1 MSNFLLNVNLEVS
14 SGSGE
19 DSHLILNGND
29 NDKQSCVIGVFDGL
43 GGRTAGFDGLKGG
56 QIASK
61 EASQISQK
69 VLSQW
74 NSRLTEEIA
83 HQIQSTICHHLKL
96 QADAKMPKSR
106 LSGTLT
112 GKRLCTTIALASISK
127 REESIHDINLA
138 WMGDS
143 RIYFLS
149 PSQGLQQLTVD
160 DLEVRRDAFEMIRE
174 DPPMS
179 QYLTADIPSNWCIH
193 HNFETIE
200 ERGCILAC
208 TDGCFQ
214 YLTTPWDFEKLLIE
228 TLMDATSP
236 AEWETSLV
244 ERYNQ
249 IKQDDVSL
257 ILIAFGFTDFG
268 HIQESYRSRHENLVS
283 KYNNVSN
290 DIEALRQLWD
300 TYRIDYEAKLKLN
313 VVPIEEKE
321 SHDLQTKYGL
331 LSSEH
336 IPQETTRS
344 YSQNDEEAKAPDQRL
359 ADEEREKATVR
370 SPELPPISS
379 SHTKFTHESNLPD
392 VADQVSSL
400 LKKAREYQSY
410 SPNKAIQQCHK
421 ALELD
426 PNNTE
431 SFFELG
437 ILYIDIK
444 QPLEAINYLQK
455 VVETASDKYLR
466 NSIILLAKAYH
477 QADQHHQS
485 VIYFAKLYPNLE
497 EPYMGMYAK
506 SLMEDSRFEEAISV
520 CESIRSRH
528 PHDPYAFYLIG
539 HIRHKQNILGQAE
552 EFLNWARRLYQ
563 NLYDKTRSH
572 TDYKNLQIVERE
584 FQEVRRKQ
592 NQNSP
597 YYYGGM

>member
-1 MSNFLLNVNLEVS
+1 MSNFLLNVNLEAS

-19 DSHLILNGND
+19 DCHLILNGND
-29 NDKQSCVIGVFDGL
+29 NDKQTCVIGVFDGL
-43 GGRTAGFDGLKGG
+43 GGRSAGFDGLKGG

-69 VLSQW
+69 ILSQW
-74 NSRLTEEIA
+74 NGRLTEEIA
-83 HQIQSTICHHLKL
+83 HQIQSTICQHLKL

-112 GKRLCTTIALASISK
+112 GKRLCTTIALASIGET
-127 REESIHDINLA
+127 EEGIYGINLA

-160 DLEVRRDAFEMIRE
+160 DLEVRKDAFEMIRE

-179 QYLTADIPSNWCIH
+179 QYLTADIPSNWRIH
-193 HNFETIE
+193 YNSETIE
-200 ERGCILAC
+200 ERGCVLAC

-214 YLTTPWDFEKLLIE
+214 YLSTPWDFEKLLIE
-228 TLMDATSP
+228 TLINATSP
-236 AEWETSLV
+236 AEWETLLV

-257 ILIAFGFTDFG
+257 MLLPLGFTSFE
-268 HIQESYRSRHENLVS
+268 HIKESYISRHEDLISIYSNAD
-283 KYNNVSN
+283 N
-290 DIEALRQLWD
+290 DIESLKQLWEI
-300 TYRIDYEAKLKLN
+300 YRHKYESKLKASITNLN
-313 VVPIEEKE
+313 EEETIQSQVEVNLLTDKPQTSE
-321 SHDLQTKYGL
+321 INSEINNDHPQSH
-331 LSSEH
+331 SSATAQQH
-336 IPQETTRS
+336 LVS
-344 YSQNDEEAKAPDQRL
+344 EEADK
-359 ADEEREKATVR
+359 EKVR

-379 SHTKFTHESNLPD
+379 SHTKSAHESNFPE

-410 SPNKAIQQCHK
+410 APDKAIQQCYK

-431 SFFELG
+431 S
-437 ILYIDIK
+437 IK
-444 QPLEAINYLQK
+444 LIAE
-455 VVETASDKYLR
+455 
-466 NSIILLAKAYH
+466 AYH
-477 QADQHHQS
+477 QADHHHQS
-485 VIYFAKLYPNLE
+485 VIYFDQLYPNLE

-520 CESIRSRH
+520 CESIRSKN

-539 HIRHKQNILGQAE
+539 HIRHKQNILDQAE

-563 NLYDKTRSH
+563 NLYDKTRSD

>member
-1 MSNFLLNVNLEVS
+1 MSNFLLNVSLEVS

-19 DSHLILNGND
+19 DCHLILNGSD
-29 NDKQSCVIGVFDGL
+29 NDKETCVIGVFDGL
-43 GGRTAGFDGLKGG
+43 GGRSAGFDGLKGG

-61 EASQISQK
+61 EASQIVQK
-69 VLSQW
+69 ILSQW
-74 NSRLTEEIA
+74 NGRLTEEIA
-83 HQIQSTICHHLKL
+83 HQIQSTICQHLKL

-127 REESIHDINLA
+127 REESIYDINLV

-149 PSQGLQQLTVD
+149 SSQGLQQLTVD
-160 DLEVRRDAFEMIRE
+160 DLEVKKDAFEMIRE

-179 QYLTADIPSNWCIH
+179 QYLTADIPSNWRIH

-200 ERGCILAC
+200 ECGCILAC

-214 YLTTPWDFEKLLIE
+214 YLPTPWDFEKLLIE
-228 TLMDATSP
+228 TLINANSP

-257 ILIAFGFTDFG
+257 ILIPFGFTDFG
-268 HIQESYRSRHENLVS
+268 HIQESYRSRNENLVA

-290 DIEALRQLWD
+290 DIESLRQLWD
-300 TYRIDYEAKLKLN
+300 TYRINYESKLKVN
-313 VVPIEEKE
+313 IVTVEEKE
-321 SHDLQTKYGL
+321 SPDSQAESGL
-331 LSSEH
+331 LSSEYV
-336 IPQETTRS
+336 PQETTKNH
-344 YSQNDEEAKAPDQRL
+344 SQNDEQAQTPYQRL
-359 ADEEREKATVR
+359 VDEEREKATMR

-379 SHTKFTHESNLPD
+379 SHTKSTHESNLPD

-400 LKKAREYQSY
+400 LKKAREYKSY
-410 SPNKAIQQCHK
+410 APNKAIQQFYK
-421 ALELD
+421 VLELD

-437 ILYIDIK
+437 ILYLDIK
-444 QPLEAINYLQK
+444 QPLEAINYLQR
-455 VVETASDKYLR
+455 VVEVASDKYLR
-466 NSIILLAKAYH
+466 NSIKLLAEAYH

-506 SLMEDSRFEEAISV
+506 SLMEDSRLEEAIFV

-539 HIRHKQNILGQAE
+539 HIRHKQNILAQAE
-552 EFLNWARRLYQ
+552 EFLNWARKLYQ
-563 NLYDKTRSH
+563 NLYNKTRSH
-572 TDYKNLQIVERE
+572 THYEKLQIVERE

-592 NQNSP
+592 N
-597 YYYGGM
+597 